1 MARFSSSSC
10 RAIPRCVIW
19 ACRSQLTFFES
30 SHLGRGSGA
39 AGGRGRGWR
48 PGAGSVR
55 AAGHL
60 CALASR
66 FALSSA
72 FLIVV
77 EDVMSY
83 TKPSERC
90 VDGGSL

>member
-1 MARFSSSSC
+1 M
-10 RAIPRCVIW
+10 
-19 ACRSQLTFFES
+19 
-30 SHLGRGSGA
+30 
-39 AGGRGRGWR
+39 
-48 PGAGSVR
+48 R